1 MSGHPEA
8 GPLSWPPVTKT
19 RSYIRHGALALSL
32 AAASSFLAPGVAASA
47 GTAHAARAC
56 SAPDYPGDGY
66 FTSLR
71 VTRTSCGNGRKVA
84 RAHYRCRTAHG
95 KKGRCRRAVR
105 RFHCKEHR
113 PASARIPT
121 QYSSRVTCTHGGRR
135 VVFVYQQNT

>member
-1 MSGHPEA
+1 
-8 GPLSWPPVTKT
+8 VTT
-19 RSYIRHGALALSL
+19 RLRIRHGALAL
-32 AAASSFLAPGVAASA
+32 AVATGCPASVQGVAPASA
-47 GTAHAARAC
+47 ETTHAARAC
-56 SAPDYPGDGY
+56 SSPDYPGNGY

-84 RAHYRCRTAHG
+84 RAHYRCRRAHG
-95 KKGRCRRAVR
+95 IRGRCGHAVR

-121 QYSSRVTCTHGGRR
+121 QYSSRVTCKRGSRR